1 MAVSG
6 QVLTLIFI
14 GLCGLG
20 GWLDFHIIN
29 HRGRDVTFTRSI
41 VASLLWA
48 VLAGIYGGIICL
60 TRNFDLGMQFWAGF
74 VVEESLSVDNLF
86 VFLLIFSYFKVPP
99 HAQRRILVW
108 GILGAMV
115 MRGVFIAAGVT
126 LLQLFSWI
134 IYLLGAF
141 LVFTGFKLFKK
152 KDDEEEID
160 LEKNLF
166 LKMARKKFHFVNE
179 YEDDKFFILREG
191 KKIATPMLIV
201 LGVVETTDLVFA
213 VDSIPTI
220 LGISQDTLV
229 VYTSNILAVM
239 GLRSLYFAL
248 SGVIQ
253 YFYYLHYA
261 LAVILSFIGIKMLIH
276 HWVEIPVGYALG
288 FVLLLLLIAVIAS
301 VIRQYVLN
309 KKKAHLIGR

>member
-309 KKKAHLIGR
+309 KKKDH

>member
-1 MAVSG
+1 MAVSW
-6 QVLTLIFI
+6 VILSLIF
-14 GLCGLG
+14 LG
-20 GWLDFHIIN
+20 VCLLGAWLDFYIIN
-29 HRGRDVTFTRSI
+29 PRGHDVTLTRSI
-41 VASLLWA
+41 VASLSWA
-48 VLAGIYGGIICL
+48 VLAGIYGGIICF

-86 VFLLIFSYFKVPP
+86 VFLIIFSYFKVPA

-134 IYLLGAF
+134 IYVLGAF

-152 KDDEEEID
+152 KDDDEEID

-166 LKMARKKFHFVNE
+166 LRIARKKFHFVNE

-288 FVLLLLLIAVIAS
+288 LVLLLLLIAVIAS
-301 VIRQYVLN
+301 VIRQYVLKN
-309 KKKAHLIGR
+309 RQVS

>member
-1 MAVSG
+1 MAISG

-14 GLCGLG
+14 GLCGVG
-20 GWLDFHIIN
+20 GWLDFYIIN
-29 HRGRDVTFTRSI
+29 PRGRDVTFGHSI
-41 VASLLWA
+41 AASLLWA
-48 VLAGIYGGIICL
+48 FLAAIYGGIICYA
-60 TRNFDLGMQFWAGF
+60 RNFDLGMQFWAGF

-86 VFLLIFSYFKVPP
+86 VFLLIFSYFKVPS

-115 MRGVFIAAGVT
+115 MRGIFIAAGVT
-126 LLQLFSWI
+126 LLSLFSWV
-134 IYLLGAF
+134 IYILGAF
-141 LVFTGFKLFKK
+141 LVFTGIKLFKK
-152 KDDEEEID
+152 QDDNED
-160 LEKNLF
+160 LNLENNLF
-166 LKMARKKFHFVNE
+166 LKVARKKIHFVSE

-213 VDSIPTI
+213 VDSFPTI

-248 SGVIQ
+248 SGVMQ

-261 LAVILSFIGIKMLIH
+261 LAVILSFIGVKMLIH
-276 HWVEIPVGYALG
+276 HWVEISVVSALS
-288 FVLLLLLIAVIAS
+288 FVIGMLLLAVIAS
-301 VIRQYVLN
+301 VIRQYVL
-309 KKKAHLIGR
+309 KKKAQNQ

>member
-179 YEDDKFFILREG
+179 YEDDKFFNLREG

-309 KKKAHLIGR
+309 KKKDH